1 MNNAPQISVLMTAYN
16 REAYINEAIASVVA
30 SDFKEWELI
39 VVDDGSSDRTV
50 SIASE
55 WEAKDPRIRVYQNPN
70 NLGDYPNRNKAASYA
85 RGEFLKYL
93 DSDDMIYPHGLR
105 VMLAC
110 ILAFPDAGLAL
121 SAVAEDASPFPAR
134 LTPVEAF
141 EEHYFKRPLLGR
153 APGSCI
159 IRRAVF
165 ESVGGF
171 TGERQVGD
179 HELWLRIA
187 SEFAVVKMPRDLYWA
202 RVHGAQEQ
210 FTDDEILKYHLHR
223 NILLDALHASHCPL
237 NLVSR
242 KAAIRRLQRDTRKL
256 CLRHLLG
263 LRWTMSW
270 SYAKASIVSHQSL
283 KRMRVW

>member
-1 MNNAPQISVLMTAYN
+1 MNDTPIVSVLMTAYN
-16 REAYINEAIASVVA
+16 REAYLSEAIASVVA
-30 SDFKEWELI
+30 SDFDDWELI
-39 VVDDGSSDRTV
+39 IVDDGSTDRTPE
-50 SIASE
+50 IARE
-55 WEAKDPRIRVYQNPN
+55 WAARVPRIRFYQNPR

-93 DSDDMIYPHGLR
+93 DSDDLIYPHGLR

-110 ILAFPDAGLAL
+110 IQAFPDAGLAL
-121 SAVAEDASPFPAR
+121 SAVAEETGPFPAR

-141 EEHYFKRPLLGR
+141 EEHYFKRHLLGR

-187 SEFAVVKMPRDLYWA
+187 SEFPVVKMPRDLYWA

-210 FTDDEILKYHLHR
+210 FADDEIRKFHLHR
-223 NILLDALHASHCPL
+223 NILLEALHASHCPL
-237 NLVSR
+237 TLVSR
-242 KAAIRRLQRDTRKL
+242 KAAIRRLQRDARNL
-256 CLRHLLG
+256 CLCHLLR
-263 LRWTMSW
+263 LRCKMSW
-270 SYAKASIVSHQSL
+270 SYAKASIVSHRSL
-283 KRMRVW
+283 GRMRV